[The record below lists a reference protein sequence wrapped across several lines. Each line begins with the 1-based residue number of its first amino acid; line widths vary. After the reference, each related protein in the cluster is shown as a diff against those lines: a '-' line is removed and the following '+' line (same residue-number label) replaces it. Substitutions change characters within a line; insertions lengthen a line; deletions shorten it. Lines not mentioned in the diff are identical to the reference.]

1 MFTRLEGPE
10 AIGCFPGMETTL
22 YKFKFVLSTNEWEEE
37 NPGYFQLDPEH
48 FPVLLQTERTNLD
61 FDTAIQGIEANQSL
75 IFLREKDETHFLEYD
90 TAGNIAWRHKE
101 STPGIISLA
110 VGKQFE
116 ANEVGII
123 SPDQFKS

>member
-1 MFTRLEGPE
+1 MSHVPRVYAFGHGNTSSRTPLIILVFGEFG
-10 AIGCFPGMETTL
+10 A
-22 YKFKFVLSTNEWEEE
+22 S
-37 NPGYFQLDPEH
+37 EH

-75 IFLREKDETHFLEYD
+75 IFLREKDETHFLEYG